1 VPNNK
6 LKETGV
12 FLLKILQITLN
23 TNGGMI
29 HYVSQLSNALALN
42 NDVSVIVPIGAETEL
57 FNSSV
62 KIIPLHTG
70 NIKKNFVVNTLIVTR
85 LIKFYKTI
93 RNIHPDII
101 HLQSCDL
108 WICLFLPILKNYKIV
123 TTIHDVEP
131 HIGSRQIDQKIARD
145 AHIEFSDCI
154 IVHGNKAK
162 SVLEKKVKNKKIFS
176 IPHGDYSFFTKI
188 TKDDY
193 REEEGI
199 ILFFGRIVEYK
210 GLKYLIQAAPKIADS
225 IKNMKIVIAGSGSL
239 DEYKEIKN
247 SPYFEIHN
255 YFIHNE
261 DVGKYFQRAS
271 VVVLPYIEGT
281 QTGIIPIAYAFKK
294 PVVATC
300 VGSIPEIVDNGIT
313 GYIVPP
319 KDPNSLAETII
330 KILSNKNLRKQMGE
344 NAYKKMNTEL
354 SWNAIAEKTV
364 KVYEE
369 ILESENESN

>member
-1 VPNNK
+1 M
-6 LKETGV
+6 
-12 FLLKILQITLN
+12 KILQITLD
-23 TNGGMI
+23 TKGGI
-29 HYVSQLSNALALN
+29 VHYVSQLSNALALN

-70 NIKKNFVVNTLIVTR
+70 NIIKNFVLNTLIVTR
-85 LIKFYKTI
+85 MVMFYNTI
-93 RNIHPDII
+93 RSIHPDII
-101 HLQSCDL
+101 HLQLCNP
-108 WICLFLPILKNYKIV
+108 WICLFLPVLKNYKII

-145 AHIEFSDCI
+145 IHIKFSDCI

-162 SVLEKKVKNKKIFS
+162 SILERKAINKKICMV
-176 IPHGDYSFFTKI
+176 PHGDYFFFTKI
-188 TKDDY
+188 TRDNY
-193 REEEGI
+193 QEEEGT

-210 GLKYLIQAAPKIADS
+210 GLKYLIQAAPKIAES
-225 IKNMKIVIAGSGSL
+225 IKNMKIIIAGSGPL
-239 DEYKEIKN
+239 DEYKDIIN

-255 YFIHNE
+255 DFIRDN

-294 PVVATC
+294 PVVATS
-300 VGSIPEIVDNGIT
+300 VGSIPEIVDDGIT
-313 GYIVPP
+313 GYVVPP
-319 KDPNSLAETII
+319 KDPNSLAENII

-344 NAYKKMNTEL
+344 NAYRKMNKEL
-354 SWNAIAEKTV
+354 SWDAIAEKTI
-364 KVYEE
+364 KIYEE
-369 ILESENESN
+369 VLEPENESN